1 MLRAYRIRSAKID
14 KFNDLTFDSELAWK
28 GENQRNKNLKIM
40 KLVPLLPLVY
50 GRYGPGSADISA
62 PSYGPGGAGRDK
74 MLQCKRGLY
83 WLNFHFLNR
92 D

>member
-1 MLRAYRIRSAKID
+1 
-14 KFNDLTFDSELAWK
+14 
-28 GENQRNKNLKIM
+28 M

-74 MLQCKRGLY
+74 MLQWGIILIE
-83 WLNFHFLNR
+83 F
-92 D
+92 